1 MATKQVFL
9 LAFTSIL
16 LGYLWVRATCRQS
29 IYCPWETAITSSAKQ
44 LAHAVSSGLD
54 QLIVRRVTGSI
65 AGFLELPMS
74 ASRRTGAKM
83 LWDGDVRVVGLLPC
97 VHSLQPCLGLLYA
110 ESVLLRLEVKN
121 K

>member
-74 ASRRTGAKM
+74 ASRRTDALGWGRQGGGSPPMRPFAAA
-83 LWDGDVRVVGLLPC
+83 LPG
-97 VHSLQPCLGLLYA
+97 SSPCGVCPA
-110 ESVLLRLEVKN
+110 
-121 K
+121 